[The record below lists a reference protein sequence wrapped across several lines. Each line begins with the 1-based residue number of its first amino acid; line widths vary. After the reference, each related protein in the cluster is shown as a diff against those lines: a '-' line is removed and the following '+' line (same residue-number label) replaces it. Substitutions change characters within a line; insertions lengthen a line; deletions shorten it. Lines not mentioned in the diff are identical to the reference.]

1 MSITPEI
8 KLSILN
14 KVDESDKPFYTMLE
28 YLLELTGSNMGF
40 IAEVRKSQG
49 GITDINLDGKYLC
62 CLSVI
67 APLDV
72 FAREKFGDKLGIMF
86 KNPDSIFS
94 LTPYLEILDHDC
106 VIIDDFTKYVEEKYK
121 RGPKWPKNHPIIK
134 TMIIIPLIQN
144 NELIGQICLANR
156 STSYKDIQKHLQL
169 LGIRIRSMIMYEQLR
184 QKYQALQLEHS
195 MKQTKN
201 VVLANISH
209 EVRTPLN
216 TILGMNALLLETE
229 LDDNQYECLL
239 VERKSCYHLLG
250 LITDILDINKLE
262 AGKMVFKYSPAN
274 IQELIETSYDLI
286 GYDAKRKQIQLDF
299 KISSKVPK
307 DVILDKQRMK
317 QMLGNL
323 LSNAV
328 KFTQTGK
335 IETLVEI
342 ASNDELLK
350 FDLTPLDMLTKK
362 PMHKTSSS
370 LLYDEALV
378 GDWYYIKF
386 SIKDTGIGIKNED
399 ISRLFKS
406 YEQLDDSNT
415 KTNKG
420 TGLGLAITNEL
431 CNLMSGKIYATS
443 EYGKGSMFSFIIPV
457 QEYHEPTKELDL
469 SILVGKTFLVVDD
482 NEKNLARLTDLLDS
496 WNVDYREFSSAKRA
510 LAYINNPKYKFDLG
524 LLDIIMPVMDGNML
538 AERISRSK
546 APFPLIAL
554 SSDDG
559 EHAISDFFEQQLTKP
574 YDDNELLE
582 IVVNVLHR
590 EKNNKLPPK
599 SESPS
604 SEEKYKR
611 PITISSDDEN
621 IDQQYEEIC
630 EKRKSSEEKDYS
642 DEIKP
647 RKNINVERLLSNR
660 NLDVSVKD
668 FANIRL
674 TLQKESNEKES
685 KEKESKEKILKI
697 PISTARTLL
706 TKNPLR
712 KSPDLKHLNQRKRAQ
727 IDNYYEKAK
736 NININILVVEDQ
748 PFNMVMIVK
757 MLQNIGYTN
766 IDQATSG
773 AESVEMVKKNRGVP
787 LKKGTKSQYDL
798 ILMDII
804 MPGKYDGVEAS
815 KKITKLFNDLT
826 LRPKIV
832 AVTASV
838 FDGAIDTYMK
848 DGQMDTY
855 ISKPID
861 KIERITH
868 ALHKIGFI

>member
-8 KLSILN
+8 KGSLLKKI
-14 KVDESDKPFYTMLE
+14 DESDKPFDVILD
-28 YLLELTGSNMGF
+28 YLVKKTNSQFGF
-40 IAEVRKSQG
+40 IAEVIKSQS
-49 GITDINLDGKYLC
+49 GITNINPDGKYLH
-62 CLSVI
+62 CLAMI
-67 APLDV
+67 GPNN
-72 FAREKFGDKLGIMF
+72 GDKLGLMF

-94 LTPYLEILDHDC
+94 LTPYLHTNQTQHSI
-106 VIIDDFTKYVEEKYK
+106 IIDDFNKYLVEKYK
-121 RGPKWPKNHPIIK
+121 RSPKWPKDHIIIK
-134 TMIIIPLIQN
+134 SMLILQLVQN
-144 NELIGQICLANR
+144 NELIGQVYLANR
-156 STSYKDIQKHLQL
+156 PTSYNEISNDAEL
-169 LGIRIRSMIMYEQLR
+169 LGYLVRNMITHYTLQ
-184 QKYQALQLEHS
+184 QKYNALQFEHS

-262 AGKMVFKYSPAN
+262 AGKMVFKYSPVN

-286 GYDAKRKQIQLDF
+286 GYDAKRKKLQLDF

-307 DVILDKQRMK
+307 DVILDKQRIK

-328 KFTQTGK
+328 KFTQKGK
-335 IETLVEI
+335 IESTVEL
-342 ASNDELLK
+342 ATNDELIK
-350 FDLTPLDMLTKK
+350 YDLTPLDMLTKK
-362 PMHKTSSS
+362 PVHKTSST
-370 LLYDEALV
+370 LLYDESLV
-378 GDWYYIKF
+378 GKWYYIKF
-386 SIKDTGIGIKNED
+386 SIKDSGVGIKQED
-399 ISRLFKS
+399 IRRLFKS

-415 KTNKG
+415 KPNKG

-431 CNLMSGKIYATS
+431 CTLMSGKIYATS
-443 EYGKGSMFSFIIPV
+443 EYGKGSIFSFIIPV
-457 QEYHEPTKELDL
+457 QEYHEPAKELDL
-469 SILVGKTFLVVDD
+469 TVLEGKTFLVVDD
-482 NEKNLARLTDLLDS
+482 NEKNLARLTNLLDS
-496 WNVDYREFSSAKRA
+496 WNVEYREFSSPKRA

-546 APFPLIAL
+546 SPFPLIAL

-559 EHAISDFFEQQLTKP
+559 EHTISDFFEQQLTKP
-574 YDDNELLE
+574 YDDKQLLE
-582 IVVNVLHR
+582 IVVQVLIR
-590 EKNNKLPPK
+590 QKKNLSNQK

-604 SEEKYKR
+604 SEEKYRR
-611 PITISSDDEN
+611 PIAISSDDEN
-621 IDQQYEEIC
+621 IDQQYDEIC
-630 EKRKSSEEKDYS
+630 EKRKSSEESVKDES

-647 RKNINVERLLSNR
+647 TKNVKAHRLISNR
-660 NLDVSVKD
+660 NLDISVKD
-668 FANIRL
+668 FADIRS
-674 TLQKESNEKES
+674 TIQKETSIKDNS
-685 KEKESKEKILKI
+685 IKEKTVLKI

-706 TKNPLR
+706 TKNPVR
-712 KSPDLKHLNQRKRAQ
+712 KSPELKRLNQRKRAQ
-727 IDNYYEKAK
+727 IDNYYEKAT
-736 NININILVVEDQ
+736 NTNINILVVEDQ
-748 PFNMVMIVK
+748 PFNMLMIIK
-757 MLQNIGYTN
+757 MLKNIGYTN
-766 IDQATSG
+766 IDEATSG
-773 AESVEMVKKNRGVP
+773 EESVKMVKKNRGVP
-787 LKKGTKSQYDL
+787 LKKGVKSEYDL

-815 KKITKLFNDLT
+815 KKITKLFNDLS

-838 FDGAIDTYMK
+838 FDGAIDTYMTE
-848 DGQMDTY
+848 GQMDTF

-868 ALHKIGFI
+868 ALHKIGFV